1 MLDVEI
7 TAVCAVETILVE
19 LTMNPERKNKTGLT
33 LVEILVVVAII
44 AILATMII
52 GLSHRIDTQA
62 KEKLTASTIAMLTAA
77 LEQFYDYDYNYQGQ
91 YSDFD
96 FPLDCN
102 GFTKADIEHAD
113 MLSAALGGKTV
124 EIVGIDKDYVEHS
137 NVDHKIE
144 DSGCAVLCF
153 FLNRVAEIRKALEK
167 IDASMLTNEGTSD
180 GGTVRVYIMIKIDD
194 KHYPFLRVVD
204 AWDTT
209 LRYDYYNEQLPPLD
223 AFEFDIMR
231 DTKRTFPLITS
242 AGPDRRFGTSDDISN
257 K

>member
-7 TAVCAVETILVE
+7 TAVCAAETILVE
-19 LTMNPERKNKTGLT
+19 LTMNPEQKNRTGLT

-77 LEQFYDYDYNYQGQ
+77 LEQFYDYDYNYQNQ

-102 GFTKADIEHAD
+102 DFTKADIEHAQT
-113 MLSAALGGKTV
+113 LSDALGGRTV
-124 EIVGIDKDYVEHS
+124 QITGYADPDWYP
-137 NVDHKIE
+137 NVDYKIE

-153 FLNRVAEIRKALEK
+153 FLNRIAEIRKALEK
-167 IDASMLTNEGTSD
+167 IDKSFLTNEGTSN
-180 GGTVRVYIMIKIDD
+180 GGTVRVNVMIKIDD

-242 AGPDRRFGTSDDISN
+242 AGPDKRFGTSDDISN